1 MQVGVLGFM
10 AIWGVH
16 LDAISMI
23 NLIMCIGSVKKQH
36 QQQQQQQQ
44 NKIKKY
50 FFMFL
55 RLLVGWDN

>member
-36 QQQQQQQQ
+36 QQQQQQQ